1 MKVELCMLFE
11 LCRGLVVAGA
21 FAVSVAHGQQY
32 PNRPLRLI
40 VPYPP
45 GASVDFTA
53 RLMGQR
59 LGEALGQPVVID
71 NRAGGGGVIGAEL
84 AARAVPDGYTLFFGT
99 PASLCISPAI
109 RLKVPYDTGRDFAPI
124 SRLVVNSQII
134 VAPQGFPSST
144 VAELIQAARA
154 KPGALTYASAGIG
167 SPQHLGMELLKARA
181 GIDILHVPYKGG
193 GPAMTDLLAGR
204 VQIYMGSIPGIL
216 PFIKEGK
223 LKVLGVAG
231 IERSTAFPNI
241 PTLAES
247 VPGYEFV
254 GTWYGMLTQT
264 KVAPAIVA
272 RINSILNTALRDNK
286 TRQIL
291 ISQGSD
297 PQPMS
302 VEEFQKFVRSDCPN
316 WARAVKL
323 AGIKPE

>member
-1 MKVELCMLFE
+1 
-11 LCRGLVVAGA
+11 
-21 FAVSVAHGQQY
+21 
-32 PNRPLRLI
+32 
-40 VPYPP
+40 
-45 GASVDFTA
+45 
-53 RLMGQR
+53 
-59 LGEALGQPVVID
+59 
-71 NRAGGGGVIGAEL
+71 
-84 AARAVPDGYTLFFGT
+84 
-99 PASLCISPAI
+99 
-109 RLKVPYDTGRDFAPI
+109 
-124 SRLVVNSQII
+124 
-134 VAPQGFPSST
+134 

>member
-134 VAPQGFPSST
+134 VAPQGSPSST

>member
-1 MKVELCMLFE
+1 
-11 LCRGLVVAGA
+11 
-21 FAVSVAHGQQY
+21 
-32 PNRPLRLI
+32 
-40 VPYPP
+40 
-45 GASVDFTA
+45 VDFTA

-71 NRAGGGGVIGAEL
+71 NRAGAGGVIGAEL

-109 RLKVPYDTGRDFAPI
+109 RLKVPYDTVRDFAPI

-134 VAPQGFPSST
+134 VALQGFPSST

-154 KPGALTYASAGIG
+154 KPGVLTYASAGVG

-216 PFIKEGK
+216 PFIKDGK

-231 IERSTAFPNI
+231 IERSTAFTNI

-272 RINSILNTALRDNK
+272 RINSILNTALRANN

-302 VEEFQKFVRSDCPN
+302 VEEFQKFLRSDCPN
-316 WARAVKL
+316 WGRAVKL

>member
-1 MKVELCMLFE
+1 
-11 LCRGLVVAGA
+11 
-21 FAVSVAHGQQY
+21 
-32 PNRPLRLI
+32 
-40 VPYPP
+40 
-45 GASVDFTA
+45 
-53 RLMGQR
+53 
-59 LGEALGQPVVID
+59 
-71 NRAGGGGVIGAEL
+71 
-84 AARAVPDGYTLFFGT
+84 
-99 PASLCISPAI
+99 
-109 RLKVPYDTGRDFAPI
+109 
-124 SRLVVNSQII
+124 
-134 VAPQGFPSST
+134 
-144 VAELIQAARA
+144 LIQAARA

-193 GPAMTDLLAGR
+193 GLAMTDLLAGR
-204 VQIYMGSIPGIL
+204 VHVYMGSIPGIL
-216 PFIKEGK
+216 PFVKDGK

-231 IERSTAFPNI
+231 IQRSTAFPNI

-247 VPGYEFV
+247 VPGYTFV

-272 RINSILNTALRDNK
+272 RINSILNTALAAPN

-302 VEEFQKFVRSDCPN
+302 VEEFQKFVRNDCPN